1 MVTVTNPISS
11 DNPNLL
17 SNVSFNMDMGKFPGM
32 NFYIQS
38 VTLPGVSL
46 SEIVIP
52 TGPIRV
58 PYKEV
63 SGSAQFEPLSVTFL
77 VDEDMNNYFEIWD
90 WVQIVAGINTRA
102 YTELLERDPMKQ
114 SVKTNITLGIMTSH
128 RNLNIQ

>member
-1 MVTVTNPISS
+1 MVTVTNPVSS

-90 WVQIVAGINTRA
+90 WVQIVAGINTR
-102 YTELLERDPMKQ
+102 
-114 SVKTNITLGIMTSH
+114 
-128 RNLNIQ
+128 